1 MSEIVTIIFYNVLI
15 LSFIAISVY
24 VYLKWQ
30 HKKRI
35 DSMLNNMEKSY
46 LKYANHKA
54 NEIMQKRMAE
64 YDKKHPFKAFKRK
77 FKDKIKWLL

>member
-1 MSEIVTIIFYNVLI
+1 MSEIAEIISYNVLI
-15 LSFIAISVY
+15 LFFISISVY

-35 DSMLNNMEKSY
+35 DSMLNEMEKSY
-46 LKYANHKA
+46 LKYANHKV
-54 NEIMQKRMAE
+54 NERMQKKMAE

>member
-1 MSEIVTIIFYNVLI
+1 
-15 LSFIAISVY
+15 
-24 VYLKWQ
+24 
-30 HKKRI
+30 
-35 DSMLNNMEKSY
+35 MLNDMEKSY

>member
-1 MSEIVTIIFYNVLI
+1 MSEIAKIISYNVLI
-15 LSFIAISVY
+15 LFFIAISVY
-24 VYLKWQ
+24 VYLRWQ

-35 DSMLNNMEKSY
+35 DSMLNEMEKSY

-54 NEIMQKRMAE
+54 NERMQKKMAE
-64 YDKKHPFKAFKRK
+64 YNRKHPFKAFKRK